1 MAGRKKYAPTPEQR
15 KQVDAMA
22 AYGVPEHAIAKVIG
36 CDPKTLRR
44 YFRDELDT
52 AHIRANSAVA
62 QSLFQKATGDG
73 PQCVTAAIF
82 WAKTRMGWKEPPQAI
97 QHSGAIG
104 AYDLTKLSDDDLKRL
119 AAILGPAAPLGADS
133 GGDQAA

>member
-36 CDPKTLRR
+36 CDPTTLRR

-82 WAKTRMGWKEPPQAI
+82 WAKTRMGWKEPAQV
-97 QHSGAIG
+97 HDHRGAIG
-104 AYDLTKLSDDDLKRL
+104 HYDLSKLSDDELDRVETIL
-119 AAILGPAAPLGADS
+119 ARAAVTGGGPS
-133 GGDQAA
+133 GDD